1 MKETY
6 LESAQTLEVY
16 EKCEVLVVGSGA
28 AGHSAAIAAARAGCK
43 DIVLME
49 RYGYSGGDVTGGYVI
64 MVPNLSWYNKSF
76 VRGLQEEWF
85 TRLQAIP
92 EAVRAPSLKDI
103 GSQDPV
109 MLDAWRAI
117 HDCVSRGGFEG
128 AKPSCLV
135 RAVYFE
141 PNQLKIEMDKMLLEH
156 RDSIRVM
163 YHSWGCRPVMEGNT
177 IKGVAFESKEG
188 RKVVMAKVVIDATG
202 DGDIFRQ
209 TGAPYS
215 SLADGECRSST
226 TALVWRIAG
235 IDWDQFEAWKRRC
248 PQAAGA
254 LREQLTK
261 IAGFRCM
268 PLPTNQNDMCWV
280 NNWHP
285 NMDCATVADQTKT
298 EMETRDT
305 IRDVLA
311 YLKEAV
317 PVAFRHAYLY
327 DIAPQL
333 GYRCSY
339 RLKGEYVMTANDFA
353 FAKQHDDVI
362 AWHSTICQLNDC
374 GPVEIPYRAILPQK
388 IDGLL
393 CPGRHLSAD
402 NVAIDW
408 LNLIP
413 QCVGTGQAAGVA
425 AAVAVANGTTVRD
438 VDIRRV
444 QDILAGEQD
453 VPLPRNEHT
462 DPSYTALCEEHE
474 YGLYT
479 GMAKKAREAADI
491 SGFRQW

>member
-1 MKETY
+1 MALRVLHINHGATLMTRRLGTLLKEVGIEIASVEPVIGDIM
-6 LESAQTLEVY
+6 ESEA
-16 EKCEVLVVGSGA
+16 KGGGA
-28 AGHSAAIAAARAGCK
+28 SVFLLSAGDFG
-43 DIVLME
+43 
-49 RYGYSGGDVTGGYVI
+49 
-64 MVPNLSWYNKSF
+64 
-76 VRGLQEEWF
+76 
-85 TRLQAIP
+85 
-92 EAVRAPSLKDI
+92 
-103 GSQDPV
+103 
-109 MLDAWRAI
+109 
-117 HDCVSRGGFEG
+117 
-128 AKPSCLV
+128 
-135 RAVYFE
+135 
-141 PNQLKIEMDKMLLEH
+141 
-156 RDSIRVM
+156 RDSM
-163 YHSWGCRPVMEGNT
+163 
-177 IKGVAFESKEG
+177 
-188 RKVVMAKVVIDATG
+188 
-202 DGDIFRQ
+202 
-209 TGAPYS
+209 
-215 SLADGECRSST
+215 
-226 TALVWRIAG
+226 
-235 IDWDQFEAWKRRC
+235 
-248 PQAAGA
+248 
-254 LREQLTK
+254 
-261 IAGFRCM
+261 
-268 PLPTNQNDMCWV
+268 
-280 NNWHP
+280 
-285 NMDCATVADQTKT
+285 
-298 EMETRDT
+298 
-305 IRDVLA
+305 DVLA

-462 DPSYTALCEEHE
+462 DPSYTEMCEEHE

-479 GMAKKAREAADI
+479 DLAKEAARARKENGESDSI
-491 SGFRQW
+491 KAFRQW